1 MEWHGKRGQF
11 FYFFI
16 FFVEKF
22 FGCLVQKVFQG
33 NSIKS
38 NAIFHELIE
47 KYFLVE
53 DERIGKKKKKE
64 TVPQKSGSPESSIYD
79 DLV

>member
-1 MEWHGKRGQF
+1 MEKEDN
-11 FYFFI
+11 FYFY

-22 FGCLVQKVFQG
+22 FGCLVQKLFQG

-47 KYFLVE
+47 KCFLVE
-53 DERIGKKKKKE
+53 DGRIRKKKRKEKE
-64 TVPQKSGSPESSIYD
+64 TVLQKSGSPETSIYEH
-79 DLV
+79 LV